1 MGGEGC
7 DKLCDN
13 KRWGDGQQDN
23 TGPGEKAGGESPS
36 ITPLPSV
43 TLASVSRPGLGG
55 CGQTSLTSPRI
66 DR

>member
-36 ITPLPSV
+36 ITAICH
-43 TLASVSRPGLGG
+43 TRIGEQTRPGGLRTD
-55 CGQTSLTSPRI
+55 QPHQSE
-66 DR
+66 D